1 MVAYKYTKSTFIGS
15 GDELVNVTEL
25 DCSDCNITSF
35 KGLHAPNLTK
45 LICYDNN
52 LTSLA
57 HLHAPNLTNLYC
69 FQNNLTSFA
78 HLHAPL
84 LTTLHCDNNHLT
96 AFEYLH
102 APNLTKLVC
111 SHNNLTS
118 LAHLHAPNLTTLWCW
133 NNNLTSF
140 EHLHAPALTEL
151 DCRNNNLTS
160 LAHLHAPR
168 LAELYC
174 SYNNLTSF
182 AHLHAPLLTTLYCEN
197 NHLTSFAHLHAP
209 RLAELVCG
217 GNEWEFIPPHI
228 NRVLNAN
235 RNVQNVYTDG
245 QNVHNHHI
253 QESIRNS
260 IQSVLSKKPCLAAAD
275 LYETVLSDEVLTKE
289 TKEILV
295 DYCKETTVHSTLQI
309 TFEEL
314 LLHVFSRIETNANKK
329 EIKSVL
335 NAEMSDSVCKCFT
348 GRMSRLINCL
358 NGFDDL
364 VSIRISN
371 TEQIGQIIGQVKER
385 LEAAEEYT
393 VEKHKEMATEEL
405 LAREYSQEVIA
416 EWIAF
421 IE

>member
-1 MVAYKYTKSTFIGS
+1 MVAYKYAKYTKSTFIES
-15 GDELVNVTEL
+15 GDELLNVTTL
-25 DCSDCNITSF
+25 DCS
-35 KGLHAPNLTK
+35 
-45 LICYDNN
+45 Y
-52 LTSLA
+52 
-57 HLHAPNLTNLYC
+57 
-69 FQNNLTSFA
+69 
-78 HLHAPL
+78 
-84 LTTLHCDNNHLT
+84 
-96 AFEYLH
+96 
-102 APNLTKLVC
+102 
-111 SHNNLTS
+111 
-118 LAHLHAPNLTTLWCW
+118 
-133 NNNLTSF
+133 NNLTSF
-140 EHLHAPALTEL
+140 EHLHAPALTTL
-151 DCRNNNLTS
+151 NCWSNHLTS

-168 LAELYC
+168 L
-174 SYNNLTSF
+174 TK
-182 AHLHAPLLTTLYCEN
+182 
-197 NHLTSFAHLHAP
+197 
-209 RLAELVCG
+209 LVCH

-228 NRVLNAN
+228 NRLLNTN

-260 IQSVLSKKPCLAAAD
+260 IQAVLSKKPCIAAVD

-314 LLHVFSRIETNANKK
+314 LLHVFSRIETNANKQ

-364 VSIRISN
+364 VSIRISD
-371 TEQIGQIIGQVKER
+371 TEQIGQIIGLVKER
-385 LEAAEEYT
+385 LDAAGEYT
-393 VEKHKEMATEEL
+393 VEKHKEMAMEEL
-405 LAREYSQEVIA
+405 EAREYSQKVIA

>member
-25 DCSDCNITSF
+25 DCSGCRITSF
-35 KGLHAPNLTK
+35 EGLHAPLLTK
-45 LICYDNN
+45 LVCSYNNLTSFEHLHAPLLTELVCWNNHLTSFEYLHAPALTTLDCGQNNLTSFRHLHTPLLTILTCGRNNLTSLAHLHAPLLTILGCFDNN

-57 HLHAPNLTNLYC
+57 HLHAPLLTILYC
-69 FQNNLTSFA
+69 GRNNLTSFEY
-78 HLHAPL
+78 LHAPL
-84 LTTLHCDNNHLT
+84 LTI
-96 AFEYLH
+96 
-102 APNLTKLVC
+102 
-111 SHNNLTS
+111 
-118 LAHLHAPNLTTLWCW
+118 
-133 NNNLTSF
+133 
-140 EHLHAPALTEL
+140 
-151 DCRNNNLTS
+151 
-160 LAHLHAPR
+160 
-168 LAELYC
+168 LYC
-174 SYNNLTSF
+174 AYNNLTSF
-182 AHLHAPLLTTLYCEN
+182 AHLHAPLLTTL
-197 NHLTSFAHLHAP
+197 
-209 RLAELVCG
+209 VCG

-228 NRVLNAN
+228 HRVLNTN

-245 QNVHNHHI
+245 QNVHNHYI

-260 IQSVLSKKPCLAAAD
+260 IQSVLSKKPCIAAAD

-295 DYCKETTVHSTLQI
+295 DYCKETTVHSTLCI

-314 LLHVFSRIETNANKK
+314 LLHVFSRIETNENKK

-364 VSIRISN
+364 VRIRISD

-385 LEAAEEYT
+385 LDAAEEYT
-393 VEKHKEMATEEL
+393 VEKHKQITKEEL
-405 LAREYSQEVIA
+405 EAREYSQEVIA